1 MAMVNSLLAIGSNV
15 KDSRWLTLEVC
26 REYQRNKCTRTDTEC
41 KFAHPPP
48 HVEVQ
53 NGRVTACFDSIK
65 GKCQRKDPPC
75 KYLHPPQH
83 LREQLLQ
90 NGRNNLILKNLQMQ
104 AAAAQN
110 LLPSAGIVP
119 GMLPTI
125 ASPSSKGS
133 LAALPALYPT
143 GQLPTVMIPDRAYG
157 WSGGV
162 LTNGHPY
169 LAGSVPNPTSISYN
183 PYVGMQTVSVT
194 PPSVSESASQPI
206 SGVIQAATSIA
217 QNKITRPD
225 RLEVC
230 REFQRGSCTRQPS
243 ECRYAHPPDNVTVE
257 TCENQITVCMDFIK
271 GKCTRDS
278 CKYFHPPPHLQAQIK
293 AAQQRANSSAAQA
306 LPQVVEVITSKKR
319 PREIAD
325 DLVLQSPVSQVIPYK
340 RVAVADGKTG
350 LPMYQ
355 PGVNPLMF
363 QQHMA
368 MPFQQGGF
376 IPANVAFKSA
386 PQTTVYPSGS
396 PSPALSL
403 QQQYVPVSMPL
414 VISPAVP
421 DAMVTAPASLI
432 PTNAQN
438 VNYFD
443 SNQQLLDTLPVCL
456 DFKMG
461 RCNRPLCD
469 KVHILQDFVE
479 VTDGR
484 VAVCRD
490 AVRGKCSRPMCKY
503 YHIPVNLPPSK

>member
-1 MAMVNSLLAIGSNV
+1 MAMVNNLLAIGSNV

-104 AAAAQN
+104 AAAAQT
-110 LLPSAGIVP
+110 LIPSTGIVP

-133 LAALPALYPT
+133 LAALPGLYPT
-143 GQLPTVMIPDRAYG
+143 GQLPTVMMSNWDPKAFYFSDMIPDRAYG

-162 LTNGHPY
+162 VTNGHPY
-169 LAGSVPNPTSISYN
+169 LAASVPTPTSLSYN
-183 PYVGMQTVSVT
+183 PYTLGMQTMSVT
-194 PPSVSESASQPI
+194 PPSVSESPSQPI

-225 RLEVC
+225 RLE
-230 REFQRGSCTRQPS
+230 
-243 ECRYAHPPDNVTVE
+243 
-257 TCENQITVCMDFIK
+257 
-271 GKCTRDS
+271 
-278 CKYFHPPPHLQAQIK
+278 
-293 AAQQRANSSAAQA
+293 
-306 LPQVVEVITSKKR
+306 PQVVEVITSKKR

-350 LPMYQ
+350 MPMYQ

-376 IPANVAFKSA
+376 FPGTVAFKSA
-386 PQTTVYPSGS
+386 PQSTVYPGGS

-414 VISPAVP
+414 VLSPAVP
-421 DAMVTAPASLI
+421 DAVVTPPQAATAAGLI
-432 PTNAQN
+432 PTNVHN

-443 SNQQLLDTLPVCL
+443 ANQQLLDTLPVCL

-461 RCNRPLCD
+461 RCSRPLCD
-469 KVHILQDFVE
+469 KVHILHDYVE

-503 YHIPVNLPPSK
+503 YHIPVTLPPSK

>member
-1 MAMVNSLLAIGSNV
+1 MAMVNNLLAIGSNV

-104 AAAAQN
+104 AAAAQS

-125 ASPSSKGS
+125 ASPSCKGS
-133 LAALPALYPT
+133 LAGLPTLYST

-162 LTNGHPY
+162 MTNGHPY
-169 LAGSVPNPTSISYN
+169 LASSVPTTLSYN
-183 PYVGMQTVSVT
+183 PYNLGMQAVSVT
-194 PPSVSESASQPI
+194 PPTVSESPSQPI
-206 SGVIQAATSIA
+206 SGVLQAATSIA
-217 QNKITRPD
+217 PNKITRPD
-225 RLEVC
+225 RLE
-230 REFQRGSCTRQPS
+230 
-243 ECRYAHPPDNVTVE
+243 
-257 TCENQITVCMDFIK
+257 
-271 GKCTRDS
+271 
-278 CKYFHPPPHLQAQIK
+278 
-293 AAQQRANSSAAQA
+293 
-306 LPQVVEVITSKKR
+306 PQVVEVITSKKR

-376 IPANVAFKSA
+376 FPGAVAFKSA

-414 VISPAVP
+414 VLPPAAVP
-421 DAMVTAPASLI
+421 DAVVTAPTATATSLI
-432 PTNAQN
+432 PTNVHN

-461 RCNRPLCD
+461 RCSRPLCD
-469 KVHILQDFVE
+469 KVHILQDYVE

-503 YHIPVNLPPSK
+503 YHIPVTLPPSK